1 MPMGSDW
8 PEASIAGAHGQED
21 IVNAGERLIEQGRA
35 EGLERGRT
43 EGRAEGLR
51 TAIATALVAR
61 SVALSEAGRARIA
74 SCSDIGEAGRVRI
87 ASCSDL
93 DTLTRTGR
101 DGRLRGRGVR
111 ERRHAVKAPG
121 LTVEARRDLQRHLL
135 SPAPP
140 PRSRSSLQPDA
151 GDSER
156 RSHRT

>member
-74 SCSDIGEAGRVRI
+74 SCSDI
-87 ASCSDL
+87 
-93 DTLTRTGR
+93 DTLTRWLGR
-101 DGRLRGRGVR
+101 
-111 ERRHAVKAPG
+111 AVTA
-121 LTVEARRDLQRHLL
+121 TSEAEVFA
-135 SPAPP
+135 S
-140 PRSRSSLQPDA
+140 A
-151 GDSER
+151 G
-156 RSHRT
+156 TP